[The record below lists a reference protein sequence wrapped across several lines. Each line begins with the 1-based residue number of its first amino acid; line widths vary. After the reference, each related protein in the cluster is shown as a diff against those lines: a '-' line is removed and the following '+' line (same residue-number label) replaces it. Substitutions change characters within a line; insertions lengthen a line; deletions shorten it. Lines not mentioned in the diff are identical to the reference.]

1 MNKVAH
7 FQVAAGRIDRK
18 RGTIYGVAVI
28 TAGEAKGHGLRVDM
42 TTLEQVMDCAKNY
55 IGGLAVRFAEED
67 HGGGA
72 ANIVGNL
79 RNWSMDGEVLRAD
92 LRLLKA
98 HPDYELVLEMSE
110 TMPEAF
116 GLSIVFSGQHE
127 RNEAGVFAR
136 CTELY
141 GCDVVKNPAANP
153 TGLFSAPVD
162 TQEPSSMKNDQ
173 AKNLEVELS
182 QTSAALKDAE
192 AKLAEQTAQLT
203 ALVAERDGAKAK
215 ADELTAADARNLDA
229 LQAAATEINAFKTQ
243 VAELQAKLDATE
255 KSVSQR
261 VADEIAK
268 LGVPPIDGKPV
279 NPEPTAEQLRGEYE
293 TLSKTNFAKARDF
306 WKKHEAKLST
316 PQMLAWKKQNGLY

>member
-1 MNKVAH
+1 
-7 FQVAAGRIDRK
+7 
-18 RGTIYGVAVI
+18 
-28 TAGEAKGHGLRVDM
+28 
-42 TTLEQVMDCAKNY
+42 
-55 IGGLAVRFAEED
+55 
-67 HGGGA
+67 
-72 ANIVGNL
+72 
-79 RNWSMDGEVLRAD
+79 
-92 LRLLKA
+92 
-98 HPDYELVLEMSE
+98 MSE

-127 RNEAGVFAR
+127 SNPQGVFAR
-136 CTELY
+136 CAELY
-141 GCDVVKNPAANP
+141 GCDIVKNPAANP

-162 TQEPSSMKNDQ
+162 TQEPNSMKNDQ

-192 AKLAEQTAQLT
+192 AKLAEQAAQLT

-215 ADELTAADARNLDA
+215 ADELTAAEARNLDA

-279 NPEPTAEQLRGEYE
+279 NPEPTAEQLQAEYDR
-293 TLSKTNFAKARDF
+293 LAKTDFAAARAF
-306 WKKHEAKLST
+306 WKANETKLQDPKVLAAVQRHLAK
-316 PQMLAWKKQNGLY
+316 P

>member
-72 ANIVGNL
+72 ANIIGNL
-79 RNWSMDGEVLRAD
+79 RNWTIDGEVLRAD
-92 LRLLKA
+92 LQLLKA
-98 HPDYELVLEMSE
+98 HPDFALVVEMAE

-127 RNEAGVFAR
+127 QNEAGMFAR

-141 GCDVVKNPAANP
+141 GCDIVKNPAANP

-162 TQEPSSMKNDQ
+162 TKEPSNMSKEKTKDI
-173 AKNLEVELS
+173 EVELS

-192 AKLAEQTAQLT
+192 TKLTGQTEQLT
-203 ALVAERDGAKAK
+203 ALAAERDLFK
-215 ADELTAADARNLDA
+215 ADLQTAVTALESEKAAHAKDIEA
-229 LQAAATEINAFKTQ
+229 LQSAATEINALKEA
-243 VAELQAKLDATE
+243 VKLAEQSAGKKAQEALSA
-255 KSVSQR
+255 
-261 VADEIAK
+261 I
-268 LGVPPIDGKPV
+268 GVPAVEQPAIASQESPIV
-279 NPEPTAEQLRGEYE
+279 PTNRADAEKQLAALTKEDP
-293 TLSKTNFAKARDF
+293 AKARAF
-306 WKKHEAKLST
+306 YLKHKPLFR
-316 PQMLAWKKQNGLY
+316 